1 MTGDFFRSVLPEDE
15 DGADLPDIDTSVA
28 HIARVYDYWLGGK
41 DHFAAD
47 REVGDKVL
55 EIHPETALSVRA
67 NRAFLARAVRY
78 LTAQGIRQFL
88 DIGTGLPTVEN
99 THEVAQAAAPASRVM
114 YVDNDPIVLTHA
126 RALLTS
132 RPEGATA
139 YIDADVRDMDT
150 VLVGARELLDFSQP
164 IGVMLVA
171 LLHMLGDEDDPRG
184 LVARYMA
191 AVPPGSYL
199 VLSHLASDVQPET
212 MAEMGRRINELM
224 PEHVHMRTKEQV
236 TSFFGGMPL
245 EGPGVVLTHQWRPD
259 IGAGAGG
266 VLWAASRASPEY
278 RLPGLAHTARRPAGR
293 CPSPAVF
300 PVVRAAVRHGTAPR
314 AARPGL

>member
-1 MTGDFFRSVLPEDE
+1 MTGNFFRSVLPENE
-15 DGADLPDIDTSVA
+15 DGAGRPDIDTSVA

-41 DHFAAD
+41 NHFAAD

-88 DIGTGLPTVEN
+88 DIGTGLPTVDN
-99 THEVAQAAAPASRVM
+99 THEVAQAAAPTSRVV

-132 RPEGATA
+132 RPEGGTA
-139 YIDADVRDMDT
+139 YLDADVRDVGR

-171 LLHMLGDEDDPRG
+171 LLHMLADEDDPWG

-199 VLSHLASDVQPET
+199 VLSHLASDVQAET

-224 PEHVHMRTKEQV
+224 PEHVHMRTKDQV
-236 TSFFGGMPL
+236 TAFFGGMPL
-245 EGPGVVLTHQWRPD
+245 DEPGVVLTHRWRPD
-259 IGAGAGG
+259 IGAAGAGG
-266 VLWAASRASPEY
+266 VLWA
-278 RLPGLAHTARRPAGR
+278 GVARKP
-293 CPSPAVF
+293 
-300 PVVRAAVRHGTAPR
+300 
-314 AARPGL
+314 

>member
-1 MTGDFFRSVLPEDE
+1 VTGGFFRSVLPENDDE
-15 DGADLPDIDTSVA
+15 ADLRDIDTSVA

-55 EIHPETALSVRA
+55 EIHPETVLSVRA

-78 LTAQGIRQFL
+78 LAAQGIRQFL

-99 THEVAQAAAPASRVM
+99 THEVAQAAAPTSRVM

-139 YIDADVRDMDT
+139 YLDADVRDVDT

-171 LLHMLGDEDDPRG
+171 LLHMLGDEDDPWG

-199 VLSHLASDVQPET
+199 VLSHLASDVQAET
-212 MAEMGRRINELM
+212 MAEMGRRINEMM
-224 PEHVHMRTKEQV
+224 PEHVHMRTKDQV

-245 EGPGVVLTHQWRPD
+245 DEPGVVLTHRWRPD
-259 IGAGAGG
+259 IGAAGTGG
-266 VLWAASRASPEY
+266 VLWAGVALKP
-278 RLPGLAHTARRPAGR
+278 
-293 CPSPAVF
+293 
-300 PVVRAAVRHGTAPR
+300 
-314 AARPGL
+314 

>member
-1 MTGDFFRSVLPEDE
+1 MTGGFFRSVLPENEDE
-15 DGADLPDIDTSVA
+15 AGLPDIDTSVA

-55 EIHPETALSVRA
+55 EIHPETVLSVRA

-88 DIGTGLPTVEN
+88 DIGTGLPTVDN
-99 THEVAQAAAPASRVM
+99 THEVAQAAAPTSRVV
-114 YVDNDPIVLTHA
+114 YVDNDPIVLVHA

-132 RPEGATA
+132 RPEGATG
-139 YIDADVRDMDT
+139 YLDADVRDVDT
-150 VLVGARELLDFSQP
+150 VLAAARELLDFSQP

-171 LLHMLGDEDDPRG
+171 LLHMLGDEDDPWG

-199 VLSHLASDVQPET
+199 VISHLASDVQAET

-224 PEHVHMRTKEQV
+224 PDHVHMRTKDQV
-236 TSFFGGMPL
+236 TAFFGGMPL
-245 EGPGVVLTHQWRPD
+245 DEPGVVLTHQWRPD
-259 IGAGAGG
+259 IGAAGAGG
-266 VLWAASRASPEY
+266 VLWA
-278 RLPGLAHTARRPAGR
+278 GVARKP
-293 CPSPAVF
+293 
-300 PVVRAAVRHGTAPR
+300 
-314 AARPGL
+314 

>member
-1 MTGDFFRSVLPEDE
+1 MLPESE
-15 DGADLPDIDTSVA
+15 AEAEADLPDIDTSVA

-55 EIHPETALSVRA
+55 EIHPETVLSVRA

-78 LTAQGIRQFL
+78 LTAQDIRQFL
-88 DIGTGLPTVEN
+88 DIGTGLPTVDN
-99 THEVAQAAAPASRVM
+99 THEVAQAAAPTSRVM

-139 YIDADVRDMDT
+139 YLDADVRDVDT

-171 LLHMLGDEDDPRG
+171 LLHMLGDEDDPWG

-199 VLSHLASDVQPET
+199 VLSHLASDVQAET
-212 MAEMGRRINELM
+212 MAEMGRRINESM
-224 PEHVHMRTKEQV
+224 PEHVHMRTKDQV
-236 TSFFGGMPL
+236 TAFFGGMPL
-245 EGPGVVLTHQWRPD
+245 DEPGVVLTHQWRPD
-259 IGAGAGG
+259 IGAAGSGG
-266 VLWAASRASPEY
+266 VLWA
-278 RLPGLAHTARRPAGR
+278 GVARMP
-293 CPSPAVF
+293 
-300 PVVRAAVRHGTAPR
+300 
-314 AARPGL
+314 